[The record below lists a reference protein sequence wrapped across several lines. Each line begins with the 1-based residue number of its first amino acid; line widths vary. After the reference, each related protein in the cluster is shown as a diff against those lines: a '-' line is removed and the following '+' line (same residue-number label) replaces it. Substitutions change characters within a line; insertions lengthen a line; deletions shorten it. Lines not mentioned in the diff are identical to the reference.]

1 MAIQRVVSFLPSAT
15 ELIYELG
22 AEDLLYGVTHE
33 CKYPIKAQSKPQVI
47 SSVIDS
53 EKLSSSEI
61 NNTTCKLLQDGK
73 DIFILNEEN
82 LKNAIPDLIITQE
95 TCEVCA
101 AHTNQTKKDIEILKK
116 KPRIHSMDPH
126 GLDEILSSIIQI
138 GKILEKQEKANEIK
152 SRLLKQIEV
161 ISNTPKPKRP
171 RVLAIEWI
179 EPFFTAGH
187 WIPEMIEL
195 AGGENLISKRGE
207 HSRKITM
214 QEIIISNPEIII
226 LMPCGFDTQRTVEE
240 YNDILRKNPEWNE
253 LRAVKNKAIFA
264 VDANS
269 FFSKPSIRT
278 VTGLEILA
286 KIIHP
291 TNFENVSI
299 PEESFSKILSSTEV

>member
-1 MAIQRVVSFLPSAT
+1 MSIQRVVSFLPSAT

-73 DIFILNEEN
+73 DIFVLNEVN
-82 LKNAIPDLIITQE
+82 LKHANPDLVITQE

-101 AHTNQTKKDIEILKK
+101 AYTNQTTKAIEILKK
-116 KPRIHSMDPH
+116 KPMIHSMDPH
-126 GLDEILSSIIQI
+126 SLDEILSSVIQI

-152 SRLLKQIEV
+152 SRLSKQIEV
-161 ISNTPKPKRP
+161 IRNTPKPKKP

-187 WIPEMIEL
+187 WVPEMIEL

-207 HSRKITM
+207 HSRKIPI
-214 QEIIISNPEIII
+214 QEIVASNPEIII
-226 LMPCGFDTQRTVEE
+226 LMPCGFDTQRTIEE
-240 YNDILRKNPEWNE
+240 YNEILLKNPEWNK
-253 LRAVKNKAIFA
+253 LRAVKNEAVFA

-291 TNFENVSI
+291 TNFETLII
-299 PEESFSKILSSTEV
+299 PEESFSKISTSIGV